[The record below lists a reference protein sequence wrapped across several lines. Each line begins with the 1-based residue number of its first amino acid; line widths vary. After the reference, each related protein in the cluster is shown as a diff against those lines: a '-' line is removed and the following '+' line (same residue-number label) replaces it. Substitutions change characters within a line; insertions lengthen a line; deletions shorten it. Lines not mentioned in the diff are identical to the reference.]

1 MATQSTSVQWS
12 VVPPDAQTQK
22 IGNILDAPRIL
33 ADKIENL
40 QQEIV
45 TAEAAFYESLAK
57 DLAAAPLKVE
67 KAIEDYIALKAKIA
81 ALAAKIQAGEELG
94 PIIEKLIQELKTTQT
109 ETLKAVI
116 RRKLDQLQ
124 KEAEV
129 EKDKAELIEKQIE
142 SLTKLL
148 GDLEKPTSA
157 AVAKRKKR

>member
-1 MATQSTSVQWS
+1 MQWS
-12 VVPPDAQTQK
+12 VAPPDAQTQK

-33 ADKIENL
+33 AEKIENL
-40 QQEIV
+40 QQEIAQPKLRSTNRSPKTRRRV
-45 TAEAAFYESLAK
+45 TEGRKSDRGLYSLEGENRGAGAK
-57 DLAAAPLKVE
+57 KS
-67 KAIEDYIALKAKIA
+67 
-81 ALAAKIQAGEELG
+81 AGEEAG
-94 PIIEKLIQELKTTQT
+94 KSSKKLIQELKTTQA

-157 AVAKRKKR
+157 RKSKKR